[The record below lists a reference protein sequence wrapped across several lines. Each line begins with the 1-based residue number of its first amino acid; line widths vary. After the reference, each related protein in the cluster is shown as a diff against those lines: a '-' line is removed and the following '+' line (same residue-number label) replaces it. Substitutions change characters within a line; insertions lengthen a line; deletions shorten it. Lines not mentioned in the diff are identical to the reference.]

1 MTHPLTIWGRRNAF
15 NVQKVLWLIG
25 ELGLEHRQIDAGGPF
40 GGLDDPD
47 FLRRNPNGRVPVIE
61 DDRTVVWESHSI
73 LRYLAAR
80 HAPGSLWPEDTAD
93 RSHADRWTD
102 WALGTLQPAFMDLF
116 RGYYRTPE
124 DQRNWTA
131 IRDAQDRAGRLYQRL
146 DRHLAYRPF
155 LAGDALTI
163 ADIPAG
169 TLLFRYFALDLDR
182 PALPNVEAW
191 YRRLE
196 ERPAYRAHVEVS
208 FEDLKG
214 RLDF

>member
-1 MTHPLTIWGRRNAF
+1 MATPLTIWGRRNAF

-40 GGLDDPD
+40 GGLDSPD
-47 FLRRNPNGRVPVIE
+47 FLRRNPNARIPVIE

-80 HAPGSLWPEDTAD
+80 HAPGTLWPEDPAD

-124 DQRNWTA
+124 DDRNWAA
-131 IRDAQDRAGRLYQRL
+131 IRDAQARTTQLYQRL
-146 DRHLAYRPF
+146 DRHLADRPF

-169 TLLFRYFALDLDR
+169 TSLFRYFELDLDR
-182 PALPNVEAW
+182 PALPNVEGW
-191 YRRLE
+191 YRRLV
-196 ERPAYRAHVEVS
+196 ERPAYRTHVMVP
-208 FEDLKG
+208 FADLKG